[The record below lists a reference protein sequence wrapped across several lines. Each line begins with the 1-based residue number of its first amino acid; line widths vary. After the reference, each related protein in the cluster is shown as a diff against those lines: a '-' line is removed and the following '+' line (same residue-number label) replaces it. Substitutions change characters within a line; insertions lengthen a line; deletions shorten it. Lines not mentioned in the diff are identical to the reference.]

1 MKGEL
6 NDVCGTQGRDHS
18 PPAHPDGC
26 LVAVDPGD
34 GEPGGQLQHI
44 LQHLLIQ
51 LQVGQL
57 PLPLQGAQV
66 DFVWRE
72 ILGEPTGEE
81 RRGSKTK
88 AKRSC

>member
-1 MKGEL
+1 VWIEP
-6 NDVCGTQGRDHS
+6 RDAITAPS
-18 PPAHPDGC
+18 AHPDGR

-34 GEPGGQLQHI
+34 CKPGGQLQHI

-72 ILGEPTGEE
+72 ILGEPTREE
-81 RRGSKTK
+81 RGDSKNK
-88 AKRSC
+88 AKQRC

>member
-1 MKGEL
+1 MSGAM
-6 NDVCGTQGRDHS
+6 S
-18 PPAHPDGC
+18 AASSAHPDGR

-44 LQHLLIQ
+44 LQHLLVQ

-57 PLPLQGAQV
+57 PLPLQRAQV

-72 ILGEPTGEE
+72 ILRKPTREE
-81 RRGSKTK
+81 RRDSENNSKQ
-88 AKRSC
+88 SCLD